1 VQVEFN
7 QINVVIKEINITIPS
22 DEVTKAYEKYLVK
35 IAKEIEVPGFRKGKA
50 PLYMV
55 ERVNTEKIKENFCY
69 DYVIDVFDKVAE
81 ENHIEYLL
89 YPDIK
94 DLQWEKGNDMTVK
107 IQIEHEPQLEL
118 KQIEGLTVPY
128 KPAILEES
136 VEKFIADLIAQNTII
151 KDVEIAEENDEVEV
165 ELIVQNNSDTYTVS
179 AIFYAGSEDNDYSI
193 PSLIGHKIGDTLSVI
208 LTGKKIQ
215 TNALNADFNLVD
227 DTEYSCELCIN
238 RISRKEIPAL
248 DDEFA
253 KDMEY
258 DSLEEMRAKIAEE
271 MKLRIEHI
279 NIDIENNSIINK
291 LFTDNP
297 FPLPMKTVEYLA
309 FQQIS
314 DVSDDNLRKLLLN
327 RYYYMIM
334 NQMVQLYIGNAL
346 MKEKPIELTDE
357 MVEEYINHQAII
369 QDVTVEAYK
378 EHSKIDFS
386 SQDTQNS
393 IKEYFILRQ
402 IAKTC
407 EFVIEK
413 EPPETENTESG
424 TEKIEE
430 E

>member
-1 VQVEFN
+1 
-7 QINVVIKEINITIPS
+7 
-22 DEVTKAYEKYLVK
+22 
-35 IAKEIEVPGFRKGKA
+35 
-50 PLYMV
+50 
-55 ERVNTEKIKENFCY
+55 
-69 DYVIDVFDKVAE
+69 
-81 ENHIEYLL
+81 
-89 YPDIK
+89 
-94 DLQWEKGNDMTVK
+94 
-107 IQIEHEPQLEL
+107 
-118 KQIEGLTVPY
+118 
-128 KPAILEES
+128 
-136 VEKFIADLIAQNTII
+136 
-151 KDVEIAEENDEVEV
+151 
-165 ELIVQNNSDTYTVS
+165 
-179 AIFYAGSEDNDYSI
+179 
-193 PSLIGHKIGDTLSVI
+193 
-208 LTGKKIQ
+208 
-215 TNALNADFNLVD
+215 
-227 DTEYSCELCIN
+227 
-238 RISRKEIPAL
+238 
-248 DDEFA
+248 
-253 KDMEY
+253 MEY